1 MAESCFLSKDW
12 CALTD
17 HAKSCR
23 CWWSHNTETRTR
35 VQQRKWETSA
45 LGQNNSWIPAP
56 GTGRLCP
63 GILRKKNNKQ
73 KNEGLYGCD
82 IYLKPSAC
90 WWNENHSRITWKDTC
105 ARESRCDLSFKF
117 YSNPGIWIVTRELHG
132 KRKWRLLV
140 AVHHVLERQLIPEAK
155 FLLQSQ
161 SITACN
167 KKGKMSSYSDVHFDW
182 VLYEE
187 SVIFLPKPSIS
198 SLEFMWVHFMHLI
211 TFISFLGI
219 CLVKYPCFSPLE
231 V

>member
-90 WWNENHSRITWKDTC
+90 WWNENHSRITWKKKTWTHV
-105 ARESRCDLSFKF
+105 
-117 YSNPGIWIVTRELHG
+117 PGNRHAT
-132 KRKWRLLV
+132 
-140 AVHHVLERQLIPEAK
+140 
-155 FLLQSQ
+155 
-161 SITACN
+161 
-167 KKGKMSSYSDVHFDW
+167 
-182 VLYEE
+182 
-187 SVIFLPKPSIS
+187 
-198 SLEFMWVHFMHLI
+198 
-211 TFISFLGI
+211 
-219 CLVKYPCFSPLE
+219 SPLNFIPIRAFE
-231 V
+231 LLPESFMGKENGGYWWLSIMSLKGNWFQKQNFYLKVNL